1 MNINLDIKL
10 LPWQEEVWN
19 DPTRFK
25 VIAAGRRTGKTRLA
39 AYRLAFTAL
48 TNESCEVVYMATTQG
63 QARRLMWKLLHDVLG
78 NAIKSSN
85 VNNLEIFLINGSIIY
100 LMGSDRPDTARGLS
114 LRDVVLDEYADMK
127 EEVWEEIIRPCLSDF
142 KAPALFIGTPK
153 GRNHFYKLF
162 VSAREGLEDH
172 KAWNLTTYDNPFIP
186 KEEIDHAKR
195 TMSTFAFRQ
204 EYMASFEARGSDIFK
219 ESYIKYGTE
228 PKSGVFF
235 IAGDLAGF
243 DSTKKNLDNSVFC
256 VVKVDGPDWWIA
268 DMKIGRW
275 SIAETASILFE
286 LVNKYDPIKV
296 GIERGLAKQAVMPTL
311 TKLMAQRNKYFSIED
326 LTHGNQNKRTRIVW
340 ALEEK
345 FEHGRITLNKGSWN
359 IQFLDELFQFPDP
372 LTHDDTVDALSYI
385 NQLAKES
392 AFEEVEDY
400 YEPVDMVAGY

>member
-48 TNESCEVVYMATTQG
+48 TNNNCEVVYMATTQG

-127 EEVWEEIIRPCLSDF
+127 EEVWEEIIRPCLSDY

-228 PKSGVFF
+228 PKEGVFF
-235 IAGDLAGF
+235 ITGDLAGF
-243 DSTKKNLDNSVFC
+243 DSSKKNLDNTVFC

-345 FEHGRITLNKGSWN
+345 FEHGRITLNKGPWN

-392 AFEEVEDY
+392 VFEEVEDY